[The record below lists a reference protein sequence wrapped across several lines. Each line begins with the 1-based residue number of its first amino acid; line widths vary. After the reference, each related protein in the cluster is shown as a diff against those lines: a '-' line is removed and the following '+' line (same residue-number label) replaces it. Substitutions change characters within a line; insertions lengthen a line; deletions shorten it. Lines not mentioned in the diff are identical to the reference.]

1 MQEGFSMLSFPETK
15 RLAAP
20 IGLPRLRWPF
30 SIGETIAVA
39 SLALVVILSIVGPLL
54 SPYSPIIPS
63 GDQFLPPGSR
73 GHLLGTDNLGMD
85 IATRLMVG
93 ARTSLFAAV
102 VTTACTATLGLIVG
116 TIAGFVGG
124 WLDTILMRIT
134 DIFLAFPGP
143 IVAMAISAALGASL
157 SSSIAGIAI
166 VWWPLYARIARG
178 EVRRTATSMHVEAAR
193 MSGSRGIPLVLRHIL
208 PATLPTVAIT
218 ASLDIGGV
226 IAVLS
231 ALSFIGLGTPAPAP
245 ELGLMASTGMQYLLS
260 SWWIPVLPGLCVGV
274 LALLCNYTGDGLRGA
289 LRSRGV

>member
-1 MQEGFSMLSFPETK
+1 MLSFPEIK
-15 RLAAP
+15 RLPAP
-20 IGLPRLRWPF
+20 VAVPRLRWRF

-39 SLALVVILSIVGPLL
+39 SLALVVVLSIVGPLL
-54 SPYSPIIPS
+54 SPYSPIVPS
-63 GDQFLPPGSR
+63 GNQFLPPGSH

-102 VTTACTATLGLIVG
+102 VTTACTATVGLIVG

-124 WLDTILMRIT
+124 WLDTVLMRIT

-245 ELGLMASTGMQYLLS
+245 ELGLMASTGMQYLLNA
-260 SWWIPVLPGLCVGV
+260 WWIPVLPGLCVGL
-274 LALLCNYTGDGLRGA
+274 LALLCNYTGDGLRGL
-289 LRSRGV
+289 LRARGV

>member
-1 MQEGFSMLSFPETK
+1 MLSLPEIK
-15 RLAAP
+15 RLPAP

-30 SIGETIAVA
+30 SIGESIAVA

-63 GDQFLPPGSR
+63 GAQFLAPGSP

-157 SSSIAGIAI
+157 SSSIVGIAI

-274 LALLCNYTGDGLRGA
+274 LALLCNYTGDGLRGV

>member
-1 MQEGFSMLSFPETK
+1 MQKGSSMLSLPEIK
-15 RLAAP
+15 RLPAP

-39 SLALVVILSIVGPLL
+39 SLALVVLLSIVGPLL

-63 GDQFLPPGSR
+63 GDQFLPPGSH

-274 LALLCNYTGDGLRGA
+274 LALLCNYTGDGLRGV

>member
-1 MQEGFSMLSFPETK
+1 MLSFPETK

-143 IVAMAISAALGASL
+143 IVAM
-157 SSSIAGIAI
+157 
-166 VWWPLYARIARG
+166 
-178 EVRRTATSMHVEAAR
+178 
-193 MSGSRGIPLVLRHIL
+193 
-208 PATLPTVAIT
+208 
-218 ASLDIGGV
+218 
-226 IAVLS
+226 
-231 ALSFIGLGTPAPAP
+231 
-245 ELGLMASTGMQYLLS
+245 
-260 SWWIPVLPGLCVGV
+260 
-274 LALLCNYTGDGLRGA
+274 
-289 LRSRGV
+289 

>member
-1 MQEGFSMLSFPETK
+1 MLSLPEIK
-15 RLAAP
+15 RLPAP

-39 SLALVVILSIVGPLL
+39 SLTLVVILSIVGPLL

-63 GDQFLPPGSR
+63 GAQFLAPGSP

>member
-1 MQEGFSMLSFPETK
+1 
-15 RLAAP
+15 
-20 IGLPRLRWPF
+20 
-30 SIGETIAVA
+30 
-39 SLALVVILSIVGPLL
+39 
-54 SPYSPIIPS
+54 
-63 GDQFLPPGSR
+63 
-73 GHLLGTDNLGMD
+73 MD

-102 VTTACTATLGLIVG
+102 VTTACTATIGLIVG

-124 WLDTILMRIT
+124 WIDTILMRIT

-157 SSSIAGIAI
+157 SSSIVGIAI

-193 MSGSRGIPLVLRHIL
+193 MSGSRGIRLVLRHIL

-274 LALLCNYTGDGLRGA
+274 LALLCNYTGDGLRGV

>member
-1 MQEGFSMLSFPETK
+1 MLSLPEIK
-15 RLAAP
+15 RLPAP

-63 GDQFLPPGSR
+63 GAQFLAPGSP

-157 SSSIAGIAI
+157 SSSIVGIAI

-274 LALLCNYTGDGLRGA
+274 LALLCNYTGDGLRGV

>member
-1 MQEGFSMLSFPETK
+1 MLSLPEIK
-15 RLAAP
+15 PLPAP

-39 SLALVVILSIVGPLL
+39 SLTLVVILSIVGPLL

-63 GDQFLPPGSR
+63 GAQFLAPGSP

-231 ALSFIGLGTPAPAP
+231 ALSFIGLGTPAPTP

-274 LALLCNYTGDGLRGA
+274 LALLCNYTGDGLRDA

>member
-15 RLAAP
+15 PLAAP

-30 SIGETIAVA
+30 SIGETIAVT

-157 SSSIAGIAI
+157 SSSIVGIAI

>member
-1 MQEGFSMLSFPETK
+1 MLSFPETK
-15 RLAAP
+15 PLAAP

-30 SIGETIAVA
+30 SIGETIAVT

-157 SSSIAGIAI
+157 SSSIVGIAI

>member
-1 MQEGFSMLSFPETK
+1 MQESSSMLSFPETK

-20 IGLPRLRWPF
+20 IGVPRLRWPF

-63 GDQFLPPGSR
+63 GDQFLPPGSH

-85 IATRLMVG
+85 IATRIMVG

>member
-1 MQEGFSMLSFPETK
+1 MLSLPEIK
-15 RLAAP
+15 RLPAP

-30 SIGETIAVA
+30 SIGESIAVA

-63 GDQFLPPGSR
+63 GAQFLAPGSP

-157 SSSIAGIAI
+157 SSSIVGIAI

>member
-1 MQEGFSMLSFPETK
+1 MLSFPETK

-20 IGLPRLRWPF
+20 IGVPRLRWPF

-63 GDQFLPPGSR
+63 GDQFLPPGSH

-85 IATRLMVG
+85 IATRIMVG

>member
-1 MQEGFSMLSFPETK
+1 MLSLPEIK
-15 RLAAP
+15 RLPAP

-39 SLALVVILSIVGPLL
+39 SLTLVVILSIIGPLL

-63 GDQFLPPGSR
+63 GAQFLAPGSP

-274 LALLCNYTGDGLRGA
+274 LALLCNYTGDGLRDA